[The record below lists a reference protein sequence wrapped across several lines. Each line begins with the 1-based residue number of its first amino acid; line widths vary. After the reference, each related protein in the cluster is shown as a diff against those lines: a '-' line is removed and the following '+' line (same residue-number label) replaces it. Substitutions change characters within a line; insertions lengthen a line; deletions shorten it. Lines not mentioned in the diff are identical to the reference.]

1 MLDLLGS
8 SRSSPGLAGIA
19 DGSWWQCDVI
29 GEAIP
34 KGRPRGRIRGKTVQM
49 YTPERTE
56 IGEAFARLCWITQVG
71 VTLLAG
77 PLQVRIITRKRIPKS
92 WPDYLKRAAERGR
105 KRPTGKPDADN
116 LAKLVLDAL
125 NGVAWLDDG
134 QVVDLTISK
143 RYCKP
148 GEPEGVALWV
158 RCWRAKY
165 GEAPF

>member
-8 SRSSPGLAGIA
+8 SRSSPGLVGIA
-19 DGSWWQCDVI
+19 DGSWWQCEVV
-29 GEAIP
+29 GEAVP

-56 IGEAFARLCWITQVG
+56 IGEAFARLCWVTQVG

-77 PLQVRIITRKRIPKS
+77 PLQVRIITRKRIPRS
-92 WPDYLKRAAERGR
+92 WPDYLKNAAARGR
-105 KRPTGKPDADN
+105 KRPAGKPDADN
-116 LAKLVLDAL
+116 LAKTILDAL
-125 NGVAWLDDG
+125 NGVAWIDDG

-143 RYCKP
+143 RYAKP
-148 GEPEGVALWV
+148 GESEGVTVWV

>member
-19 DGSWWQCDVI
+19 DGSWWQCEVV
-29 GEAIP
+29 GEAVP
-34 KGRPRGRIRGKTVQM
+34 KGRPRARLRGKTVQL

-56 IGEAFARLCWITQVG
+56 IGEAYARLCWVTQVG

-77 PLQVRIITRKRIPKS
+77 PLQVRIITRKRIPRS
-92 WPDYLKRAAERGR
+92 WPDYLQNAAARGR

-125 NGVAWLDDG
+125 NGCAWLDDG

-143 RYCKP
+143 RYAKP
-148 GEPEGVALWV
+148 GEAEGVSLFV

-165 GEAPF
+165 GEAPC